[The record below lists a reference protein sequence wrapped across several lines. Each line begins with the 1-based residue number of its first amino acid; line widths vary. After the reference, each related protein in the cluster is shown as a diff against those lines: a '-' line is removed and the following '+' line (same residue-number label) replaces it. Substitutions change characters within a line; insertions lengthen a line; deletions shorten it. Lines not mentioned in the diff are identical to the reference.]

1 MHKFHKFTEVPMKRR
16 RDFVGVFGVVSAAMA
31 AFLLFSVACHSP
43 SASAKAAGETRA
55 ASRTTWGDLD
65 LQGIWGAGYILTP
78 LERPAKFAG
87 KEFLTDEEVAALEK
101 EQTLNPG
108 RNKRAEKGSI
118 ADVEGA
124 YNDVFT
130 GRGNKVVR
138 TKRTSLIVD
147 PPDGKLPPLTAEGQK
162 RLPRRVVADPETGP
176 AGIADNPEDRL
187 NDRCRGI
194 TLPVEFGNAAASGG
208 FVRVVQSP
216 GLVSMYYEHG
226 HHGGA
231 YRMVPLDGSRHLAPQ
246 IRLWLGDPRG
256 RWDGDTLVIDTTNF
270 TDQTNYHGSKENLH
284 LVERFTRV
292 AEDELIYRVTIDD
305 PTTFTKPWTIEVPYT
320 KADEKRNQI
329 FEAACHEGNYAL
341 TGILA
346 GARAK
351 EKAAPAKTR

>member
-1 MHKFHKFTEVPMKRR
+1 MKRCR
-16 RDFVGVFGVVSAAMA
+16 ACEGPLAVVAHAAIVA
-31 AFLLFSVACHSP
+31 AFMLLSVACHSP
-43 SASAKAAGETRA
+43 AANAKAAGEA
-55 ASRTTWGDLD
+55 RTVPRTSWGDVD

-87 KEFLTDEEVAALEK
+87 KEFLTDAEVATLEK
-101 EQTLNPG
+101 EQALNPG
-108 RNKRAEKGSI
+108 RNKRAEPGSV

-130 GRGNKVVR
+130 GRGLKVVR

-147 PPDGKLPPLTAEGQK
+147 PPDGKLPPLTAEGEK
-162 RLPRRVVADPETGP
+162 RLPRRVAIDPEAGP
-176 AGIADNPEDRL
+176 AGVADNPEDRR

-194 TLPVEFGNAAASGG
+194 TIPVEFGNAAVSGG
-208 FVRVVQSP
+208 FIRMVQSP
-216 GLVSMYYEHG
+216 RSVSVYYEHG

-231 YRMVPLDGSRHLAPQ
+231 YRVIPLDGSPHLLPQ

-256 RWDGDTLVIDTTNF
+256 RWEGDTLVVDTTNF
-270 TDQTNYHGSKENLH
+270 TDQTNYHGSKENLQ
-284 LVERFTRV
+284 LIERFTRV
-292 AEDELIYRVTIDD
+292 SDDELIYRVTIED

-346 GARAK
+346 GARAQ
-351 EKAAPAKTR
+351 EKAVPAKRPQRSQP